1 MTQHLDLSAVINSFL
16 NFYVQNKHKAELS
29 QVTEFLLSHAL
40 SARGYNNFR
49 NNEESGESFFIT
61 EVLAKWRPKLCIDV
75 GANVGNYSLEILKA
89 TESHVIAFEPLPLAF
104 HSLVQSTQNFLD
116 RIKLENLGIG
126 ESNEELAIHFNP
138 DTSEHASFSVEVD
151 KVSYL
156 NNFKEVTVPVVTLD
170 SYFEQNSIRE
180 VDLIKIDVEGFE
192 TEVFRGAI
200 QVFSEVRPKFVQI
213 EFNWH
218 QLFRNV
224 SLNYFAEKLV
234 GYDVY
239 QLIPNG
245 WAKRDPK
252 DPYTNI
258 YAFSNFVFVRS
269 D

>member
-16 NFYVQNKHKAELS
+16 NFYAENKHKKELG
-29 QVTEFLLSHAL
+29 QVTEFLLAHAL
-40 SARGYNNFR
+40 SARGYNNFLTS
-49 NNEESGESFFIT
+49 EESGESFFIN
-61 EVLAKWRPKLCIDV
+61 EILAKSRPKLCIDV
-75 GANVGNYSLEILKA
+75 GANVGSYSLEILKA
-89 TESHVIAFEPLPLAF
+89 TESHVIAFEPLPVPF
-104 HSLVQSTQNFLD
+104 GSLVQNSQNFFN
-116 RIKLENLGIG
+116 RIKLENLGVG
-126 ESNEELAIHFNP
+126 ELNEELVIHFNP
-138 DTSEHASFSVEVD
+138 DATEHASFSVEVD

-156 NNFKEVTVPVVTLD
+156 NNFDEITVPVVTLD
-170 SYFEQNSIRE
+170 SYFERNNIRE

-192 TEVFRGAI
+192 TEVFRGAT

-224 SLNYFAEKLV
+224 SLNYFAEKLA

-252 DPYTNI
+252 DPFSNI
-258 YAFSNFVFVRS
+258 FAFANFVFVRT